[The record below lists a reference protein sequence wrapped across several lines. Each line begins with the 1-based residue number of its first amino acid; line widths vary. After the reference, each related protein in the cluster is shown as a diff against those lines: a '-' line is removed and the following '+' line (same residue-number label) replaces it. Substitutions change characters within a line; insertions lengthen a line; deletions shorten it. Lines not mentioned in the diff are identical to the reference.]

1 MPPVSVRPMRLTIM
15 RTVLGPLSLV
25 LLALAVGCG
34 EDDHLRFVAPPPAA
48 TATATPVPLTS
59 ADVLR
64 PGPYAVG
71 VATYA
76 FEDPSRPTVANGTYP
91 GAASRT
97 LDTEVWYP
105 IDRRDAGTDLET
117 RDAPVVHTGR
127 TSPLIIYSHGFMS
140 MRTGGA
146 YLARHLATYGYVVAA
161 PDFPLTTTAA
171 PGGPNVLDLANQPG
185 DVRFVID
192 RMLALETFAAVI
204 DPDRIG
210 LTGLSLGGSTTLLT
224 TFHPTLHDPRIRAA
238 APMAPGGCFMNRTF
252 YGDRVVPLLVV
263 HGDIDAITPYEANGV
278 RPFTLAN
285 PPTYLATLLNGTHTA
300 FTHGADVIFES
311 QNNADDLGCRAL
323 GAGDTLGD
331 STFLDR
337 LGGAEA
343 GIAGDC
349 PALCPLARNPR
360 AMRPSRQ
367 LQLTVLSIVPF
378 FDATLKGDA
387 RARAFLEHTLA
398 AENVD
403 VTLQMRAAAR

>member
-1 MPPVSVRPMRLTIM
+1 MGATMTRAILLPLT
-15 RTVLGPLSLV
+15 VV
-25 LLALAVGCG
+25 LLALAGGCG
-34 EDDHLRFVAPPPAA
+34 DDDHIRFVAPPRA
-48 TATATPVPLTS
+48 ATPVPLTS

-71 VATYA
+71 VATYT
-76 FEDPSRPTVANGTYP
+76 FEDPSRPTMANGTYP
-91 GAASRT
+91 GATSRI

-105 IDRRDAGTDLET
+105 IDPRDAGTDLET
-117 RDAPVVHTGR
+117 RGAPVVQTGR

-204 DPDRIG
+204 DPARIG

-224 TFHPTLHDPRIRAA
+224 AFHPTMHDPRIRAA

-278 RPFTLAN
+278 RPFSLAN
-285 PPTYLATLLNGTHTA
+285 PPTYLATLINGTHTA
-300 FTHGADVIFES
+300 FTHGANVIFEN

-323 GAGDTLGD
+323 GAGDDLGD

-343 GIAGDC
+343 GIGGDC
-349 PALCPLARNPR
+349 PALCPLPRNPR

-367 LQLTVLSIVPF
+367 LQATMLSIVPF
-378 FDATLKGDA
+378 FDAMLKGDA
-387 RARAFLEHTLA
+387 RARAFLERTLA
-398 AENVD
+398 AENAD
-403 VTLQMRAAAR
+403 VTVQARGTTD

>member
-1 MPPVSVRPMRLTIM
+1 
-15 RTVLGPLSLV
+15 
-25 LLALAVGCG
+25 
-34 EDDHLRFVAPPPAA
+34 
-48 TATATPVPLTS
+48 LTS

-71 VATYA
+71 VATYT
-76 FEDPSRPTVANGTYP
+76 FEDPSRPTMANGTYP
-91 GAASRT
+91 GATSRV

-105 IDRRDAGTDLET
+105 IDPRDAGTDLET
-117 RDAPVVHTGR
+117 RGAPVMQTGR

-146 YLARHLATYGYVVAA
+146 NLARHLATYGYVVAA

-204 DPDRIG
+204 DPARIG

-224 TFHPTLHDPRIRAA
+224 AFHPTMHDPRIRAA

-278 RPFTLAN
+278 RPFSLAN
-285 PPTYLATLLNGTHTA
+285 PPTYLATLINGTHTA
-300 FTHGADVIFES
+300 FTHGANVIFEN

-323 GAGDTLGD
+323 GAGDDLGD

-343 GIAGDC
+343 GIGGDC
-349 PALCPLARNPR
+349 PALCPLPRNPR

-367 LQLTVLSIVPF
+367 LQATMLSIVPF
-378 FDATLKGDA
+378 FDAMLKGDA
-387 RARAFLEHTLA
+387 RARAFLERTLA
-398 AENVD
+398 AENAD
-403 VTLQMRAAAR
+403 VTVQARGTTD